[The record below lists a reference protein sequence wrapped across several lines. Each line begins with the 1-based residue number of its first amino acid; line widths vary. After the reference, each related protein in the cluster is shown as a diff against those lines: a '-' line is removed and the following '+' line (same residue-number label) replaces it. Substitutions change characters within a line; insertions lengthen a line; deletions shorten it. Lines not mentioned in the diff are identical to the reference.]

1 MGHTAHNKTRLLNR
15 VKRIRGQVEGLER
28 GLEEGRDCG
37 EVLQLIAA
45 VRGAVNGLMAEVIE
59 EHLRE
64 HVASPD
70 ISAEERARGAD
81 DIAGTASNA
90 LRNSA
95 ALA

>member
-1 MGHTAHNKTRLLNR
+1 MGHTAKNKVKLLNR
-15 VKRIRGQVEGLER
+15 VKRIQGQVEGIARRLD
-28 GLEEGRDCG
+28 EGRGCG

-70 ISAEERARGAD
+70 IASDAERARGAD
-81 DIAGTASNA
+81 EIVGI
-90 LRNSA
+90 LRTY
-95 ALA
+95 LK

>member
-1 MGHTAHNKTRLLNR
+1 MGHTAHHKTKLLNR
-15 VKRIRGQVEGLER
+15 VKRIRGQVESLER

-70 ISAEERARGAD
+70 ISGDERARGAD
-81 DIAGTASNA
+81 DIAGI
-90 LRNSA
+90 LRTY
-95 ALA
+95 LK

>member
-45 VRGAVNGLMAEVIE
+45 VRGAVNGLMAEVIC
-59 EHLRE
+59 
-64 HVASPD
+64 ASTWPVPTLPAT
-70 ISAEERARGAD
+70 SGPGAPTTSPPSCAPTSNNPPERPA
-81 DIAGTASNA
+81 
-90 LRNSA
+90 
-95 ALA
+95 

>member
-1 MGHTAHNKTRLLNR
+1 MGHTSHNKTKLLNR

-28 GLEEGRDCG
+28 GLEEGRDCA

-70 ISAEERARGAD
+70 LASDERTRGAN
-81 DIAGTASNA
+81 DIAGI
-90 LRNSA
+90 LRTY
-95 ALA
+95 LK

>member
-1 MGHTAHNKTRLLNR
+1 MGHTAHNKTKLLNR
-15 VKRIRGQVEGLER
+15 IKRIKGQVEGLER
-28 GLEEGRDCG
+28 GLEERRDCG

-70 ISAEERARGAD
+70 IANEERARGAD
-81 DIAGTASNA
+81 EIAGI
-90 LRNSA
+90 LRTY
-95 ALA
+95 LK